1 MKVISNSSVLIAL
14 SGIGRLEL
22 LQNRFSEGVI
32 IPDAVWREVV
42 ETGHGRAGA
51 KKVSDAGWIKRRQ
64 VQNHAIATALQTTLD
79 QGEAE
84 VIALGLEIGAD
95 LLLLDE
101 KSARSVAVRLQY
113 PVLGTIGLLIW
124 GKRRGFFPSLA
135 NELDL
140 LQREGGFRLSKIVY
154 EYALQ
159 LVGEQES

>member
-1 MKVISNSSVLIAL
+1 MKVISNSSVLIGL
-14 SGIGRLEL
+14 SGIDRLEL
-22 LQNRFSEGVI
+22 LQRRFPEGVI

-42 ETGHGRAGA
+42 ETGHGRTGA
-51 KKVSDAGWIKRRQ
+51 KKVSNAAWIKRRE
-64 VQNHAIATALQTTLD
+64 VQNHVIATALQTTLD

-101 KSARSVAVRLQY
+101 KSARSTAVRLQY

-124 GKRRGFFPSLA
+124 AKRKGFFTSLK
-135 NELDL
+135 NELTL
-140 LQREGGFRLSKIVY
+140 LQQEGGFRLSKRVY

-159 LVGEQES
+159 QVGE

>member
-1 MKVISNSSVLIAL
+1 MKVICNSSVLIAL
-14 SGIGRLEL
+14 SSIRRLEL
-22 LQNRFSEGVI
+22 LEQRFPEGVI

-42 ETGHGRAGA
+42 ETGHGRPGA
-51 KKVSDAGWIKRRQ
+51 MKVADAEWIIRRQ
-64 VQNHAIATALQTTLD
+64 VQNRSIAMALETNLD

-124 GKRRGFFPSLA
+124 GKRMGFFPSLT
-135 NELDL
+135 NELTL
-140 LQREGGFRLSKIVY
+140 LRREGGFRLSDRVF
-154 EYALQ
+154 EDALDK
-159 LVGEQES
+159 VGE

>member
-22 LQNRFSEGVI
+22 LQRRFPEGVI

-42 ETGHGRAGA
+42 ETGHGRVGA
-51 KKVSDAGWIKRRQ
+51 KKVSDAGWIKRGQ
-64 VQNHAIATALQTTLD
+64 IQNYAIATALQTTLD

-101 KSARSVAVRLQY
+101 KIARSVAVRLQS

-124 GKRRGFFPSLA
+124 GKRQGLFPSLA
-135 NELDL
+135 NELSL
-140 LQREGGFRLSKIVY
+140 LRREGGFRLSKIVY
-154 EYALQ
+154 EYALKQ
-159 LVGEQES
+159 VGE

>member
-22 LQNRFSEGVI
+22 LQRRFPEGVI

-51 KKVSDAGWIKRRQ
+51 KKVSHAEWIKRRQ
-64 VQNHAIATALQTTLD
+64 VQNRAIATALQTTLD

-124 GKRRGFFPSLA
+124 GKRKGFFTSLA
-135 NELDL
+135 NELTL
-140 LQREGGFRLSKIVY
+140 LQREGGFRLSERVY

-159 LVGEQES
+159 QVGE

>member
-1 MKVISNSSVLIAL
+1 MKVISNSSVLIGL
-14 SGIGRLEL
+14 SGIRRLEL
-22 LQNRFSEGVI
+22 LHHRFPEGVI
-32 IPDAVWREVV
+32 VPDAVWREVV
-42 ETGHGRAGA
+42 ETGHGRVGA
-51 KKVSDAGWIKRRQ
+51 KQVSDAEWISRGQ
-64 VQNHAIATALQTTLD
+64 IQNYAFATALQTSLD

-113 PVLGTIGLLIW
+113 PVLGTIGRLIW

-135 NELDL
+135 NELAL

-159 LVGEQES
+159 QVGE

>member
-14 SGIGRLEL
+14 SGIDRLEL
-22 LQNRFSEGVI
+22 LQRRFPEGVI
-32 IPDAVWREVV
+32 VPDAVWREVV

-51 KKVSDAGWIKRRQ
+51 KKVSDAVWIKRRK
-64 VQNHAIATALQTTLD
+64 VQNHVIATALQTTLD

-101 KSARSVAVRLQY
+101 KSARSTAVRLQY
-113 PVLGTIGLLIW
+113 PVLGTIGILIW
-124 GKRRGFFPSLA
+124 GKREGFFTSLA
-135 NELDL
+135 KELTL
-140 LQREGGFRLSKIVY
+140 LQQKGGFRLSKRVF

-159 LVGEQES
+159 QVEE

>member
-14 SGIGRLEL
+14 SSIGRLEL
-22 LQNRFSEGVI
+22 LQRRFPEGVL

-51 KKVSDAGWIKRRQ
+51 KKVSDAAWIKRRA
-64 VQNHAIATALQTTLD
+64 VQNHVVATALQTTLD

-101 KSARSVAVRLQY
+101 KSARSAAARLQY

-124 GKRRGFFPSLA
+124 GKKEGFFTSLG
-135 NELDL
+135 NELTL
-140 LQREGGFRLSKIVY
+140 LQQEGGFRLSKRVY

-159 LVGEQES
+159 KAGE